1 MLALLA
7 LATATLS
14 ACGPATVP
22 EPTPTAA
29 FASEEE
35 AFAAAEET
43 YRAYTDALIDIDL
56 DDPDSLETLYA
67 WLAEDAESTA
77 RETFST
83 LAADDFTVSGVTA
96 FQDFNGMSADPSI
109 GDVSATVCLNVTDV
123 DVLDSSGRSIVSE
136 DRPDLQPLLVEFSRA
151 PTSTGLAIV
160 STQPSDELVCAL

>member
-43 YRAYTDALIDIDL
+43 YRAYIDALIRIDL
-56 DDPDSLETLYA
+56 EDSDSLETLYA
-67 WLAEDAESTA
+67 WLADNAESTS
-77 RETFST
+77 RETFSA
-83 LAADDFTVSGVTA
+83 LAADNFTVSGVTA
-96 FQDFNGMSADPSI
+96 FQNFSGVSADPSK
-109 GDVSATVCLNVTDV
+109 GDVSATVCLNVADV
-123 DVLDSSGRSIVSE
+123 DVLDSSGQSIVSE
-136 DRPDLQPLLVEFSRA
+136 DRPDLQPLSLEFSRA

-160 STQPSDELVCAL
+160 STQPSDELVCTR